1 MAIIQGISGL
11 TLGDGAGGK
20 IALSVKELVQRILAD
35 TQLTYMAATVN
46 NPDSLKFGSAHYYTP
61 ELIQVEAYGAA
72 GAGAFQTP
80 QVGLTTITLDKQ
92 DMAKYEVETFDV
104 TRIRSAAE
112 VLGQVATGLALAIQN
127 SLNAQFWKFLAAEFV
142 TGTGQLQ
149 AQTITLPNL
158 GDAGQ
163 HQPDDFYEDYLKL
176 EYKMVEINQT
186 FNKRALGIPKAE
198 VMTVLSPKCDVGLR
212 RAFRNQPNQIGNW
225 QVTKT
230 LEGKY
235 IGNVRYLTEKMF
247 QTNIRAGSSFRKDV
261 GYDFSRVL
269 GFMFHNEAIAFP
281 VNLNTVQYVVNP
293 ENANHRWI
301 AKIQY
306 GFGLLRKELIWAI
319 TDQGIGVAPFSDVVE
334 AKAEAEAKVTKEV
347 EKMSSK
353 IKGFFKKG

>member
-35 TQLTYMAATVN
+35 TQLTYMSATVN
-46 NPDSLKFGSAHYYTP
+46 NPKTLTFGTAHYYTP
-61 ELIQVEAYGAA
+61 EIIQVEKYGAA
-72 GAGAFQTP
+72 GAGAFQNP
-80 QVGLTTITLDKQ
+80 QVGLTTINLDKQ

-104 TRIRSAAE
+104 VRLQSAQE
-112 VLGQVATGLALAIQN
+112 ILGQVATGLALAIQN

-158 GDAGQ
+158 GDAGT

-176 EYKMVEINQT
+176 EYKMAEINQT

-198 VMTVLSPKCDVGLR
+198 VMTVLSPKCDVGLK
-212 RAFRNQPNQIGNW
+212 RAFRNQPNQIGTW

-235 IGNVRYLTEKMF
+235 IGNVRYLTEKLF
-247 QTNIRAGSSFRKDV
+247 QTNITAGSSFRKDV
-261 GYDFSRVL
+261 GYDFTRVL
-269 GFMFHNEAIAFP
+269 GFMFHNEAVAFP
-281 VNLNTVQYVVNP
+281 VNLNTVQYVLNP

-306 GFGLLRKELIWAI
+306 GFGILRKDLIWAL
-319 TDQGIGVAPFSDVVE
+319 TDQGIGVAPFKDVVK
-334 AKAEAEAKVTKEV
+334 ATQKAEATQEAEMTKI
-347 EKMSSK
+347 K
-353 IKGFFKKG
+353 KGFFKKG

>member
-35 TQLTYMAATVN
+35 TQLTYMSATVN
-46 NPDSLKFGSAHYYTP
+46 NPGTLAFGTAHYYTP
-61 ELIQVEAYGAA
+61 EIIQVEAYGAA
-72 GAGAFQTP
+72 GAGAFQNP
-80 QVGLTTITLDKQ
+80 QVGLTTINLNKQ

-104 TRIRSAAE
+104 TRLQSAQE
-112 VLGQVATGLALAIQN
+112 ILGQVATGLALAIQN

-142 TGTGQLQ
+142 TGTGSLQ

-158 GDAGQ
+158 GDDGQ
-163 HQPDDFYEDYLKL
+163 HTPDDFYEDYLKL

-212 RAFRNQPNQIGNW
+212 RAFRNQPNQIGTW
-225 QVTKT
+225 QVTKS

-247 QTNIRAGSSFRKDV
+247 QTNITAGSSFRKDV

-269 GFMFHNEAIAFP
+269 GFMFHNEAVAFP
-281 VNLNTVQYVVNP
+281 VNLNTVQYVLNP

-306 GFGLLRKELIWAI
+306 GFGILRKDLIWAI
-319 TDQGIGVAPFSDVVE
+319 TDQGIGVAPFSDVLE
-334 AKAEAEAKVTKEV
+334 AKEKAAETQETEMAKIK
-347 EKMSSK
+347 
-353 IKGFFKKG
+353 KGFFKRG